1 MYLLPPF
8 WRGLQVAGGSI
19 YLTSLILIA
28 VFLWVFASVI
38 SSAPIDVLK
47 RKLVVSAW
55 VILPAALTY
64 TLWLA
69 VPGSFRKT
77 TFMQIASML
86 LWTEVFAALLIG
98 GVLRRSF
105 FPGWQSPY
113 SLSLPLATFV
123 FTIIAAATLYLFIE
137 YGTFQKPSNCGPGP
151 HSPLSV
157 CGYFNYEGFY
167 FGSALFLILVC
178 IGIALPADS
187 NLTRANDRLG
197 LLVRTA
203 CCRALAAYRKRRL
216 YRAEQREDEKSMAL
230 TDPASYPVPAIID
243 AFPVE
248 AMRLKLRRSQ
258 RSRFMGKMYF
268 ALDARIEL
276 TAEERSLVEKYHL
289 GDSVIYESTSR
300 ERHRN
305 AMMAHAESTRDQP
318 GLLDSPK
325 DQLLGLGKTLF
336 RVARAGA
343 SATAA
348 ALSLRVTVYS
358 LMRGV
363 HIECKSMNELL
374 GAENAIVEAAQNLKA
389 HLQTAMTFDGREEI
403 IDL

>member
-1 MYLLPPF
+1 VCF
-8 WRGLQVAGGSI
+8 
-19 YLTSLILIA
+19 
-28 VFLWVFASVI
+28 I
-38 SSAPIDVLK
+38 S
-47 RKLVVSAW
+47 
-55 VILPAALTY
+55 
-64 TLWLA
+64 
-69 VPGSFRKT
+69 
-77 TFMQIASML
+77 
-86 LWTEVFAALLIG
+86 
-98 GVLRRSF
+98 
-105 FPGWQSPY
+105 
-113 SLSLPLATFV
+113 
-123 FTIIAAATLYLFIE
+123 FIE
-137 YGTFQKPSNCGPGP
+137 YGIYQKPFNCELELLP
-151 HSPLSV
+151 SRLSV
-157 CGYFNYEGFY
+157 CGYFNNESLY
-167 FGSALFLILVC
+167 FGSALLLILVSL
-178 IGIALPADS
+178 GIALPADS
-187 NLTRANDRLG
+187 NLTRANARLG
-197 LLVRTA
+197 LLARTA
-203 CCRALAAYRKRRL
+203 YSRALATYRKRRP
-216 YRAEQREDEKSMAL
+216 YRAEQREAEKSMAL

-243 AFPVE
+243 APPVD

-258 RSRFMGKMYF
+258 RSRFMGKMFF

-289 GDSVIYESTSR
+289 GDAVIYESTSR

-336 RVARAGA
+336 RFARASA

-403 IDL
+403 IEL